1 MILESTSFK
10 GLAVPIIGAAGTVT
24 GIVEILMG
32 QTSILGPVNLG
43 IGGVLLALWWFGNRI
58 AKVAEKFLEQ
68 QGEIHLAL
76 PARVEKLEGA
86 SGQLL
91 DKLEHFATSFDKET
105 AVTQSFREELIRKLE
120 NHTVRIEHLEKG
132 ERRD

>member
-1 MILESTSFK
+1 MILEGTSFK
-10 GLAVPIIGAAGTVT
+10 GLTVPIIGAAGTVT

-86 SGQLL
+86 SGQLI
-91 DKLEHFATSFDKET
+91 KRLEHFATSFDEGRGET
-105 AVTQSFREELIRKLE
+105 RAFREQLIKTLE
-120 NHTVRIEHLEKG
+120 NHSVRIEHLE
-132 ERRD
+132 RRD

>member
-1 MILESTSFK
+1 MILEGTSFK
-10 GLAVPIIGAAGTVT
+10 SLALPLVGVAGTT
-24 GIVEILMG
+24 AGIVEIFMG

-76 PARVEKLEGA
+76 PNRVEKLEGT
-86 SGQLL
+86 SRDLMG
-91 DKLEHFATSFDKET
+91 KLEAFATSFDEERGET
-105 AVTQSFREELIRKLE
+105 KAFREHLIKTLE
-120 NHTVRIEHLEKG
+120 NHTVRIEHLERG
-132 ERRD
+132 N